1 MTIRT
6 FTTGDDA
13 TQVSIYNEAAA
24 DLPKFK
30 PVTLDELRR
39 RLRGPDFDP
48 TTRFFAVEGGRPVG
62 YAAFHRNGRV
72 SFPWC
77 RKGREEW
84 ADPLLEAVL
93 QAMRA
98 RGLSTAFAAYRVDWP
113 VQRDF
118 FLAHGFTLARE
129 MINFVME
136 LVDMPTPS
144 ARPTVVIEPMTAADA
159 PAVLSMAPK
168 AFGVHDAADLERHL
182 LHNPYFPPG
191 SAQVLRSRSDSAPI
205 GLSILVENPAYANPR
220 EVDALAPCFRLGAVG
235 TEKMQTKRVNG
246 MFSFAAAEGRDI
258 TPIAL
263 DLLGQATLR
272 LHDTDVS
279 TLAAQVA
286 SDAPQLLRFYQQY
299 FRRQGSFPIYQL
311 SLA

>member
-6 FTTGDDA
+6 FTAGDDA
-13 TQVSIYNEAAA
+13 VQVSIYNEAAA

-30 PVTLDELRR
+30 AVTLDEVRR

-48 TTRFFAVEGGRPVG
+48 TTRFFAVEDGRPVG
-62 YAAFHRNGRV
+62 YASFHVNGRV

-77 RKGREEW
+77 RKGREQW
-84 ADPLLEAVL
+84 AEPLWDAVFKTM
-93 QAMRA
+93 QA
-98 RGLSTAFAAYRVDWP
+98 RGLPAAFAAYRVDWP

-118 FLAHGFTLARE
+118 FLAHGFTPTRE

-159 PAVLSMAPK
+159 PAVLALGAK
-168 AFGVHDAADLERHL
+168 EFRTRDAAELERLL
-182 LHNPYFPPG
+182 LHNPYFPAN
-191 SAQVLRSRSDSAPI
+191 SVQVLRRRSKGEPV
-205 GLSILVENPAYANPR
+205 GVSIVVENPTYADPHQI
-220 EVDALAPCFRLGAVG
+220 DALAPCFRLGAVG
-235 TEKMQTKRVNG
+235 TGGMQTKRVNG
-246 MFSFAAAEGRDI
+246 LFSFAAADGLSL
-258 TPIAL
+258 TPIGL

-279 TLAAQVA
+279 ALAAQVA
-286 SDAPQLLRFYQQY
+286 SDATHLLQFYQQY

-311 SLA
+311 TLA